1 MQNLSTR
8 TLITYGT
15 AFAMA
20 LLVSA
25 VWTAGVSVSTGLGMT
40 ALLVLASVVL
50 VAVAR
55 GVCDR
60 EPDADSAQRER
71 MRAQVP

>member
-8 TLITYGT
+8 TLVTYGT